1 MQPKLYDCFC
11 YFNEDML
18 LELRLETLWDVVD
31 YFVIVESIYTIS
43 GKPKSL
49 NFNAEK
55 FAKYAAKIRYLV
67 VRDYP
72 EGLDDAWRNERYQR
86 NYIANGLWDAK
97 ADDWVMISDVDEIPR
112 PDKIALFNPKR
123 YKRADFEQ
131 AAYSYYL
138 NNRCYNQGERV
149 RWYGSKLTTYQNLLN
164 FFVYP
169 ERVRSFKSTGWLRSI
184 KRIIFKRW
192 MVQIIADGG
201 WHFTW
206 VTSIENIILKLESY
220 AHQEFNKPEYK
231 NPETIKAKI
240 AAGFEVLNPQATCKR
255 EVVDETFPQVI
266 LNNPQKYAT
275 WILAPQ
281 HAK

>member
-1 MQPKLYDCFC
+1 MPPKLYDCFC

-18 LELRLETLWDVVD
+18 LELRLETLWDIVD

-43 GKPKSL
+43 GKPKPL

-72 EGLDDAWRNERYQR
+72 DGLDDAWRNERYQR

-169 ERVRSFKSTGWLRSI
+169 ERVRSFKSAGWLRSI

-192 MVQIIADGG
+192 MVQIIPDGG

-240 AAGFEVLNPQATCKR
+240 AAGFEVLNPQATCQR
-255 EVVDETFPQVI
+255 EVVDETFPQAI
-266 LNNPQKYAT
+266 LNNQQKYAT

-281 HAK
+281 YAK